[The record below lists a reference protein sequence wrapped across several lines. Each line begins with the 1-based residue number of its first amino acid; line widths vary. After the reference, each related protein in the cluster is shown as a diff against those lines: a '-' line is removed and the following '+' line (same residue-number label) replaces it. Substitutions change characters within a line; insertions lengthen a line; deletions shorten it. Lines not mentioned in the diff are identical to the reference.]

1 MDNCGEYTI
10 VAVKKGSN
18 NEIIGYQLETGE
30 VISKDEVVYLAKEGR
45 LLGAQVSKSENSG
58 EYTISLHEDVKYNT
72 IDNLPRK

>member
-10 VAVKKGSN
+10 VAVKKGNN

-30 VISKDEVVYLAKEGR
+30 VISKDDAVYLAKEGR
-45 LLGAQVSKSENSG
+45 LLGARVSKSENSG
-58 EYTISLHEDVKYNT
+58 EYTISLHEDVKYDT